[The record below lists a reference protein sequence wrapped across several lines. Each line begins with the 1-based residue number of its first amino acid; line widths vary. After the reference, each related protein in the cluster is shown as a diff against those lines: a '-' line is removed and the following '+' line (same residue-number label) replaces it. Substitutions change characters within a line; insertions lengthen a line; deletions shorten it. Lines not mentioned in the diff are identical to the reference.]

1 MLSYRTTPHPA
12 TAEAAFAAMER
23 HHARQHPARDILPSL
38 PPIPAPVACPGAE
51 GDVIYGGR
59 AIAQFVFGASDN
71 RTRRRVFSLAQHYLG
86 RKEKAGFFKLKG
98 ALCLSRSQW
107 LTFHGLG

>member
-12 TAEAAFAAMER
+12 TPEAAFAAMER
-23 HHARQHPARDILPSL
+23 HHARQHPTASA
-38 PPIPAPVACPGAE
+38 PPPPVAPVPAPGIE
-51 GDVIYGGR
+51 GDVIYGGL
-59 AIAQFVFGASDN
+59 AIAQFLFGKADT
-71 RTRRRVFSLAQHYLG
+71 RTRRRVFGLAQHYLA